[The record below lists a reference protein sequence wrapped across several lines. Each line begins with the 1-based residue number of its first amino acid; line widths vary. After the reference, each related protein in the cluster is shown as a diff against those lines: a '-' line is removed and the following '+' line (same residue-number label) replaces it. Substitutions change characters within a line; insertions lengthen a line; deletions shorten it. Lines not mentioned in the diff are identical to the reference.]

1 MSSLHED
8 LKQIDIQNEYLDNEV
23 FTSQEILQLA
33 LIVTGISMFLYGF
46 WSGTAAACFL
56 VGFGATLTVSR
67 IRAARTRHAIE
78 RAWHQWRR
86 ARATPLSEPGICE
99 ATGTSHQ
106 RRGAVASTAEAFTVW
121 TPLRADLSDLRQRP
135 DGTHEQ
141 LN

>member
-78 RAWHQWRR
+78 RAWHLRSNR
-86 ARATPLSEPGICE
+86 HLAPAKRCSCVYCRSL
-99 ATGTSHQ
+99 H
-106 RRGAVASTAEAFTVW
+106 RMDSTT
-121 TPLRADLSDLRQRP
+121 R
-135 DGTHEQ
+135 
-141 LN
+141 